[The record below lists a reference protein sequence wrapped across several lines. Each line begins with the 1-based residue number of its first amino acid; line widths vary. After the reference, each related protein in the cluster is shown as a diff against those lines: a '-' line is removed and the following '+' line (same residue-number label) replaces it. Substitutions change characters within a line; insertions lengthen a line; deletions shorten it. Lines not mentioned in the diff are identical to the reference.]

1 MLHLSFIEHAAAKA
15 KISIRTGCVCNPGA
29 ATTMIGLEDTL
40 EGAVEGD
47 TLRTLE
53 QSSGHELGVVRISL
67 GLGSNFVDVWNVLQF
82 MRSLSVESEREALLR
97 EWKNTSKPGG
107 H

>member
-1 MLHLSFIEHAAAKA
+1 MLRLSFIEHAAA
-15 KISIRTGCVCNPGA
+15 SRNLSLRTGCVCNPGA
-29 ATTMIGLEDTL
+29 ATTMIGVEDSL

-47 TLRTLE
+47 TIRTLE
-53 QSSGHELGVVRISL
+53 QDLGHEIGVVRMSL

-82 MRSLSVESEREALLR
+82 MHSLSIESEREKLLK
-97 EWKNTSKPGG
+97 EWKENQSKG